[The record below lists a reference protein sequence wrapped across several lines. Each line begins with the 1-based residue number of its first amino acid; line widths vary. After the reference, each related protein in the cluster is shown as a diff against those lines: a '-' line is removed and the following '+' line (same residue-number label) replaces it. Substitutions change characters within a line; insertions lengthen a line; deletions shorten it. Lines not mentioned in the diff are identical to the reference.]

1 MSKNSV
7 LIHAQIQMWCA
18 KAGMSKPRAAFIET
32 VMGKQEAKLVLYFT
46 TGKIKALQLNNN
58 IKSVV
63 LRSYGEDHNYLNLTF
78 KNNNF
83 LFVEKLTTIDA
94 RQLKKFLDKVY
105 QKNLRAFC
113 RNGKGR
119 SDGPSTSTQALG
131 ASSPLEVHAEPS
143 SKGFESAKKNEASVL
158 DAFPLSSSSSTTP
171 NSVGF
176 LEKQLV
182 KRKRSSAN
190 SEKKK
195 TETILQGRSKES
207 EAKSVV
213 SVQDKKEKERDLRE
227 AEKSKPGLGFSS
239 ETSNPEESDL
249 SIRDIHDLI
258 TKLFSPLLLEPCCME
273 KDMEWHECIKTL
285 LQYPEKTWQ
294 GLPNVG
300 NTCYI
305 NVVLQ
310 SLCSVPLF
318 VNELFNQGFPWI
330 RPPRDDFNL
339 RLMQLLVLKDIYKA
353 KTREKLLKKFTKTL
367 PQFGEIFAADR
378 QNDAHEFLSLCLV
391 QLKETVQ
398 KLTVLWQAEKE
409 SGRNNL
415 LRQIFANHAI
425 IDKTPFC
432 PVENNFEFELT
443 RSIFCKACGMV
454 IFRKEPSSSLSISIP
469 QGLKGL
475 NVSIQ
480 SSFDLFFKAEELE
493 HRCERCMH
501 NKSMAVHKFG
511 RLPRVIII
519 HLKRY
524 SFSELRVVK
533 KDEQHVIISKI
544 LKLSYHCNE
553 NTKPP
558 QPLSQNAHVKDFDLL
573 KPLQELGSE
582 IFKVSFN
589 SMMTSGSKDSP
600 TVDTSSSKESE
611 AQNVRKVSHVLSGQV
626 QQEAQGKGAIQNVI
640 GSELTNETEKPK
652 KHEKTRTFSELDSGS
667 FSKATKDNDL
677 RIPERSPK
685 YQQVQKRYEERSD
698 KQTSQE
704 AVTQSHPKPSS
715 QEQMGYFSK
724 PAESHTQSGNL
735 KLQGSPDSS
744 KNLGSKDISGKK
756 TKPRGKVEPQMVDP
770 KEDNYYRLINII
782 SHIGNS
788 PHEGHY
794 INDAFDFRKKNWFTY
809 SDPQVTRIQEELIQ
823 KVRLSTGY
831 VFFYMHNEIFEELL
845 AKESQASKTS

>member
-1 MSKNSV
+1 MDSV

-18 KAGMSKPRAAFIET
+18 KAGMSKPRTAFIET
-32 VMGKQEAKLVLYFT
+32 VMGKWEAKLLLYFS

-63 LRSYGEDHNYLNLTF
+63 LRTYGEDQNYLNLTF
-78 KNNNF
+78 KNNDF
-83 LFVEKLTTIDA
+83 LFVEKLTTVYA

-105 QKNLRAFC
+105 QRNLRAFW
-113 RNGKGR
+113 RNDKER
-119 SDGPSTSTQALG
+119 SGGPSTSTQKLG
-131 ASSPLEVHAEPS
+131 VSLPREVHAEQS
-143 SKGFESAKKNEASVL
+143 SKCFKSAKKSGGSVVDEL
-158 DAFPLSSSSSTTP
+158 PLSSSSSTTP
-171 NSVGF
+171 NGVGV

-182 KRKRSSAN
+182 KKKRSSPN
-190 SEKKK
+190 SKKK
-195 TETILQGRSKES
+195 ETENILQGSSKES

-213 SVQDKKEKERDLRE
+213 SVHDNKEKERNLRE
-227 AEKSKPGLGFSS
+227 AEKSKPGFGFSS
-239 ETSNPEESDL
+239 ETKNPEESDL
-249 SIRDIHDLI
+249 SVRDIHDLI
-258 TKLFSPLLLEPCCME
+258 TKLFSPFLLEPCCME
-273 KDMEWHECIKTL
+273 KGIEWHEYIKTL
-285 LQYPEKTWQ
+285 LLYPEKTWQ

-330 RPPRDDFNL
+330 RPPRDDFNM
-339 RLMQLLVLKDIYKA
+339 RLMQLLVLKDIYNA
-353 KTREKLLKKFTKTL
+353 KTREKLLINFTKAL
-367 PQFGEIFAADR
+367 PQFGEIFSADR

-398 KLTVLWQAEKE
+398 NLTILWQAENK

-425 IDKTPFC
+425 IDKIPFC
-432 PVENNFEFELT
+432 PVANNFEFELM
-443 RSIFCKACGMV
+443 RSIFCKACGLV
-454 IFRKEPSSSLSISIP
+454 IYRKEPGSYLSISIP

-475 NVSIQ
+475 NLSIQ

-524 SFSELRVVK
+524 TFSESQVVK

-558 QPLSQNAHVKDFDLL
+558 EPLSQNARVKDFDLL

-582 IFKVSFN
+582 ILKVSYN
-589 SMMTSGSKDSP
+589 SKMTSGSKDFP
-600 TVDTSSSKESE
+600 TVNTSSNKESE
-611 AQNVRKVSHVLSGQV
+611 AQNVRRVSNVFSGKG
-626 QQEAQGKGAIQNVI
+626 QQEDHGKGATQNVI
-640 GSELTNETEKPK
+640 GSELTNKTEKP
-652 KHEKTRTFSELDSGS
+652 EKDEKACTFSELDSGS
-667 FSKATKDNDL
+667 FK
-677 RIPERSPK
+677 RSPK
-685 YQQVQKRYEERSD
+685 YQQVQKCYEERND
-698 KQTSQE
+698 KQTSRE

-715 QEQMGYFSK
+715 QEQIGYVSK

-735 KLQGSPDSS
+735 KLQDSLDSS
-744 KNLGSKDISGKK
+744 KNLGKK
-756 TKPRGKVEPQMVDP
+756 TKLKGKVEPQTAEP

-788 PHEGHY
+788 PHGGHY

-809 SDPQVTRIQEELIQ
+809 SDPQVTRIQEEHIQ
-823 KVRLSTGY
+823 KARLSTGY